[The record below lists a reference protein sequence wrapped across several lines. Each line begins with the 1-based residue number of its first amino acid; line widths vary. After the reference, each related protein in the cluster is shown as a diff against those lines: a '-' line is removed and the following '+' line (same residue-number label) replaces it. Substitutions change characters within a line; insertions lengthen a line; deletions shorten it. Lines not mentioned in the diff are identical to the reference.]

1 MHDKSNEYYKLASRA
16 LMQKRIIEVVGY
28 DPQWAEAYRTESI
41 AVQDVLK
48 GLDVRLHHI
57 GSTSVPGLMAKPV
70 IAILIEA
77 NDVAELDGYDAA
89 MKAIG
94 YVPKGEF
101 GIPGRRFYL
110 KGLYDRTHHVHS
122 FNRGTTDVFRHLAFK
137 DYLIAHPDI
146 AGEYGALKAKLADM
160 CNNDNDTYC
169 DGKTGFVQEHEK
181 KALAWQACQQGD
193 PADRASL
200 GH

>member
-1 MHDKSNEYYKLASRA
+1 
-16 LMQKRIIEVVGY
+16 MQKRIIEVVGY

-57 GSTSVPGLMAKPV
+57 GST
-70 IAILIEA
+70 
-77 NDVAELDGYDAA
+77 N
-89 MKAIG
+89 
-94 YVPKGEF
+94 
-101 GIPGRRFYL
+101 
-110 KGLYDRTHHVHS
+110 
-122 FNRGTTDVFRHLAFK
+122 LAFK